1 MNFDDILYILST
13 HILSLFSSNQTFRVT
28 IDDFDDL
35 VDMDSQLFNI
45 ELEKFNLGGRKT
57 ENYVSKNFPHLI

>member
-1 MNFDDILYILST
+1 MNFDDILYIFST

-45 ELEKFNLGGRKT
+45 ELEKFNLGGRK
-57 ENYVSKNFPHLI
+57 K

>member
-1 MNFDDILYILST
+1 M
-13 HILSLFSSNQTFRVT
+13 

-35 VDMDSQLFNI
+35 VDMDSQLFNT

-57 ENYVSKNFPHLI
+57 ENYDSKDFPHLT